1 MTEKSEIDALLGE
14 AESLC
19 AEAGI
24 GLESKPPAAPPPPP
38 PRITQRITQTSA
50 DAPGIQSKLPPA
62 VHRVLRIRVPIIVRL
77 AHKKM
82 STAQVLG
89 LAPGKIIEFDQDAEE
104 PLDLLMNN
112 RRIGCGVAVKVGD
125 NFGLRITSILGAQG
139 KLRAMRAS

>member
-1 MTEKSEIDALLGE
+1 MTEQSEIDALLGE

-24 GLESKPPAAPPPPP
+24 GLESKAAATPPP
-38 PRITQRITQTSA
+38 PRVTRTSA
-50 DAPGIQSKLPPA
+50 DAPGIQSKLPPT

-77 AHKKM
+77 AHRKM

-112 RRIGCGVAVKVGD
+112 QRIGCGVAVKVGD

-139 KLRAMRAS
+139 KLRAIRGS